1 MIRQRI
7 RQALG
12 WAPRYLETS
21 APDTELSAIAGCI
34 ARGQVPSGWRVLQS
48 SAAARVAAG
57 TWQGE
62 DTHLKVFLPRGRSEP
77 LKSLFR
83 GSRGVRA
90 VDRSIEL
97 ARDGLATPRVL
108 AHGWASGGH
117 EFMLTRTVHGSLV
130 LHLATRRF
138 GEPELPRG
146 ERWAL
151 LRRCGREIA
160 RLHQAGWVHGDLRL
174 SNMLF
179 GIEETGTPSRLW
191 FLDNEGCRRTKNPDA
206 RLRNLIQMAMI
217 DIRYQGPTD
226 RMRLFSAYADQ
237 MGLSRMER
245 RQRIREILEGRRR
258 RWSQRLRQGG
268 PKARYVPGGQG

>member
-1 MIRQRI
+1 MIRHRI

-12 WAPRYLETS
+12 WTPRYLETA
-21 APDTELSAIAGCI
+21 APDTQLSAIAGCI
-34 ARGQVPSGWRVLQS
+34 ACGQVPHGWSELQS

-57 TWQGE
+57 NWQGQ
-62 DTHLKVFLPRGRSEP
+62 DTHLKVFLPRGRFEA

-108 AHGWASGGH
+108 AHGWVPGGH
-117 EFMLTRTVHGSLV
+117 EFMLTRTVHGSPV

-138 GEPELPRG
+138 GAPDNPAV

-151 LRRCGREIA
+151 LRQCGREIG

-174 SNMLF
+174 SNILF
-179 GIEETGTPSRLW
+179 GTEEPGTPSRLW
-191 FLDNEGCRRTKNPDA
+191 FLDNEGCRRTENPDA

-217 DIRYQGPTD
+217 DIRYQGKTD

-237 MGLSRMER
+237 MGLSRIER
-245 RQRIREILEGRRR
+245 RRRIQDILAGRRR
-258 RWSQRLRQGG
+258 RWDQRLRQGG
-268 PKARYVPGGQG
+268 PKARYAPGDKE